1 MKRIITA
8 ALAATLTIA
17 LLTFYNARTEIPAG
31 ADGPSYG
38 VVRFDFDDYSDL
50 TELSLFSSF
59 GRGYSLMNGKLY
71 TERSGEQ
78 KAVFKTETL
87 TDFEMSAELFTPS
100 DGAYID
106 GGFYFGING
115 DIGNNVDAINAYQIC
130 FLRSGGH
137 NVLNG
142 DYTDCT
148 IRIYKFSYVNGV
160 TNYTYLTEA
169 PAYADMHPTMKLKIE
184 DKTAYVYL
192 DGNKNPT
199 ITYVLDDY
207 VGGRVGLRTF
217 YCSMGFDDIEIYAES
232 LPTDTASLSALCEKA
247 AGLDENYTYE
257 SESALS
263 SALIKAQEALSAKD
277 QRMIDAAE
285 KSLSKAIGGLIIK
298 RSSIELD
305 ELISRASAVN
315 ESGYTANT
323 YRSLVNAAK
332 LAKACD
338 KTDENA
344 VSKAYA
350 LLNEC
355 IEDLTPKFIKGG
367 SDQ

>member
-17 LLTFYNARTEIPAG
+17 LFAFYNVQAKISAG

-38 VVRFDFDDYSDL
+38 VIRFDFDDYSDL
-50 TELSLFSSF
+50 KDLSLFSSF

-100 DGAYID
+100 DGAYLD

-130 FLRSGGH
+130 FVRAGGH
-137 NVLNG
+137 NILNG

-148 IRIYKFSYVNGV
+148 IKIYKFSYKNGV

-169 PAYADMHPTMKLKIE
+169 PAYADMRPTMKLKVE
-184 DKTAYVYL
+184 GSTAYVYL
-192 DGNKNPT
+192 DGNLNPV
-199 ITYVLDDY
+199 ITYALDDY
-207 VGGRVGLRTF
+207 VGGRVGLRSF
-217 YCSMGFDDIEIYAES
+217 YCAMGFDNIEIYAEG
-232 LPTDTASLSALCEKA
+232 LPVDTALLSALCEKA
-247 AGLDENYTYE
+247 AGLDDNYTTQ
-257 SESALS
+257 SETALS
-263 SALIKAQEALSAKD
+263 SALTNAQAALSYRD
-277 QRMIDAAE
+277 QKVIDAAGR
-285 KSLSKAIGGLIIK
+285 SLSKAIDGLMIK
-298 RSSIELD
+298 RSLTELD

-323 YRSLVNAAK
+323 YRSLANALN
-332 LAKACD
+332 LAEECD
-338 KTDENA
+338 KADENA

-350 LLNEC
+350 LLSEC
-355 IEDLTPKFIKGG
+355 IDDLTPRFIRGG